1 MVEDVPPGGTV
12 DDGVMVRPL
21 LVLDEPAHGGGP
33 AYDVALPPV
42 LLQRGLPDGD
52 EVLRVYSPDPTAAF
66 SRRDTRSAGYD
77 AAQRL
82 ARSVGF
88 APVVRPQGGRI
99 AAYHRGSVV
108 IDHVQRTD
116 RPHDGLVDRFRQYAE
131 LHAAVLAGL
140 GVDARIGELPGEYCP
155 GEYSVNAAGVHKVV
169 GSAQRVTRDG
179 WAFSTVVQV
188 TGSDRLRDVM
198 TRVHDALGYEYDA
211 ATVGAVE
218 DHLPGV
224 EVDDVAAAFLAAY
237 GDAVRVPLTTD
248 VLGDLDAAALA

>member
-1 MVEDVPPGGTV
+1 
-12 DDGVMVRPL
+12 MVRRL
-21 LVLDEPAHGGGP
+21 LVVAEPAHGGGP

-42 LLQRGLPDGD
+42 LLRRGLPDGD

-66 SRRDTRSAGYD
+66 SRRDTRAAGYD
-77 AAQRL
+77 AALRL
-82 ARSVGF
+82 ARSAGF

-108 IDHVQRTD
+108 IDHVLRTD
-116 RPHDGLVDRFRQYAE
+116 RPHNGLVDRFRQYAE

-188 TGSDRLRDVM
+188 AGSDRLREVM
-198 TRVHDALGYEYDA
+198 TRVHDALGYAYDS

-218 DHLPGV
+218 DHVPGI
-224 EVDDVAAAFLAAY
+224 DVADVADALLAAY
-237 GDAVRVPLTTD
+237 GDAVGVPLTTD
-248 VLGDLDAAALA
+248 VLGDLDVEVRG